1 MIWSPRSSP
10 GRVVVNYYIWQVMP
24 MCMAITNV
32 CSLGMANPPSMVL
45 LPIVT
50 ITDSN
55 YWHNVF
61 GVIPWNRWSM
71 LYTPPVVV
79 GGVADVDV
87 VETAADDD
95 AW

>member
-1 MIWSPRSSP
+1 M
-10 GRVVVNYYIWQVMP
+10 NYYIWQVMP

-45 LPIVT
+45 PIVI

-79 GGVADVDV
+79 GGAVVVEVVVDV

-95 AW
+95 AWWME